1 MLSEF
6 LERLYRATW
15 NSCLKAWRAEF
26 GIEIILYNIRIIW
39 PAPVYLPTSN
49 QTHFS
54 TWKDIITNG
63 KKKPSCLRR
72 LYKVFSY
79 VYTRSAFFICWWKL
93 FVKLWK
99 WNEGQKNDSVEGAAY
114 CLKMNFC
121 RKTLIKQDRFTQN
134 REEIV

>member
-1 MLSEF
+1 MAYPRLSVKQQPNILF
-6 LERLYRATW
+6 YMER
-15 NSCLKAWRAEF
+15 CL
-26 GIEIILYNIRIIW
+26 
-39 PAPVYLPTSN
+39 
-49 QTHFS
+49 
-54 TWKDIITNG
+54 IITNQQAITN
-63 KKKPSCLRR
+63 KQAASLED
-72 LYKVFSY
+72 YNFFSY

-99 WNEGQKNDSVEGAAY
+99 LDEGQKNDFVEGAAY